1 MAILSGPLIVVA
13 GSIATMGIF
22 AATNLR
28 RTRKLSEDAE
38 DLHGSARLATA
49 DDVQETGF
57 LPTQHGVYVGGW
69 YDETEH
75 RLQYLRDNG
84 PSHVLAFAPTRSG
97 KGVSLVI
104 PSLLIWPESC
114 VVYDIKGENWE
125 KTAGFR
131 AQTGQVCFKFSPIET
146 DGSRYNP
153 LAEVR
158 IFTLRDVADAQNVA
172 NIVFKTEANPK
183 DPYWQETA
191 ASLGSGLVL
200 HVCYTAAQQGKVACL
215 ADLSHAFTP
224 PGIDFRE
231 ALIELE
237 NFPRDPEF
245 KLGWTTPTGERTA
258 THPMVAEKVR
268 QTLNKAEGLEW
279 CGLMRDHFSCSLLRP
294 VGTPQHRSERL
305 SHQRPRELRAP
316 GIALSRCSQQRP

>member
-1 MAILSGPLIVVA
+1 M
-13 GSIATMGIF
+13 
-22 AATNLR
+22 
-28 RTRKLSEDAE
+28 
-38 DLHGSARLATA
+38 HGSARLAAA
-49 DDVQETGF
+49 DDVKETGF
-57 LPTQHGVYVGGW
+57 LTTQHAAWHGHGGW

-84 PSHVLAFAPTRSG
+84 PSHVRAFALTRSG

-114 VVYDIKGENWE
+114 AATSRRNLGKPLNL
-125 KTAGFR
+125 

-158 IFTLRDVADAQNVA
+158 IFMLRDVADAQNVA

-191 ASLGSGLVL
+191 ASWAPAWYCTCATRRRSKGRSHVL
-200 HVCYTAAQQGKVACL
+200 
-215 ADLSHAFTP
+215 P
-224 PGIDFRE
+224 I
-231 ALIELE
+231 
-237 NFPRDPEF
+237 FPRLHSPWHRFSRGTDRAGEF
-245 KLGWTTPTGERTA
+245 PARSSSSSSAGPPPLASEPRRTPWWRRYG
-258 THPMVAEKVR
+258 
-268 QTLNKAEGLEW
+268 QTLNKAEKDLSG
-279 CGLMRDHFSCSLLRP
+279 GLMYTTFSFYCDPLVLRNTAASDFRINDLRTLL
-294 VGTPQHRSERL
+294 
-305 SHQRPRELRAP
+305 P